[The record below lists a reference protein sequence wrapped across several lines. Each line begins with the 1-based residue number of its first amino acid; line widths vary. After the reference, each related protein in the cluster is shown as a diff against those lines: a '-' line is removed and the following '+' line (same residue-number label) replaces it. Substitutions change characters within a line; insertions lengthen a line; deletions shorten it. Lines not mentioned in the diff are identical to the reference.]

1 MARLAPISES
11 MDMATVTNR
20 VVLRSSPGEGVA
32 ADGGY
37 DEEVMA
43 DGQEEEAMRKA
54 RDGIMTKIKN
64 ATMTVTETET
74 ETHAGALTKNDIIS
88 TMCCSHWKL
97 PGVSKRMWSIN

>member
-20 VVLRSSPGEGVA
+20 VVLGSSPGEGVA

-37 DEEVMA
+37 DEDVMA

-54 RDGIMTKIKN
+54 RDGIMTKIEN
-64 ATMTVTETET
+64 ATMTATETET

-88 TMCCSHWKL
+88 TMCFSHWKL